1 MNKECL
7 VAYEQIKRSLIEVN
21 ERADDRIQGS
31 VTLSH
36 EVRQHLI
43 TLLEQDLVES
53 LAILQNGNRVDLAQL
68 DNSQDGQVVTI
79 TLDGLRPL
87 GNTFIGPSWSKLL
100 EYNQNLTKPPRLIY
114 LHDSNKIIDADSNDP
129 KYNTL
134 HQIAWVLEQL
144 KENADY
150 PTGSDYVFLHHQKV
164 EIPLNCDESILNHSI
179 ESLNLK
185 LILEDEHHKSAKKS
199 LFKSVI
205 CEMLGET
212 KKELRFKKL
221 ISEFDVFTTRFTLA
235 FHSYV
240 TDYSFD
246 KIRKEFEE
254 KRTEYIQK
262 VNNAFQDISSK
273 LIVMPAPLWLALS
286 QSASIHLSGGVLNH
300 IQLYKNITIIVLI
313 VTVSILLGIMIW
325 GQFKVLNS
333 IKIEYKNLFARLQSE
348 FPEVKLDSEHELKSL
363 SDRHSIVYSQ
373 LIAVQIIN
381 LVLGVFAVVI
391 VSQNFN

>member
-1 MNKECL
+1 MNKDCL
-7 VAYEQIKRSLIEVN
+7 VSLQQIKRSLLEEN
-21 ERADDRIQGS
+21 ERADNRIRGS
-31 VTLSH
+31 ITLNP
-36 EVRQHLI
+36 EVRRHLNI
-43 TLLEQDLVES
+43 LLGSELVES
-53 LAILQNGNRVDLAQL
+53 QIGLQGDVWIDLL
-68 DNSQDGQVVTI
+68 ELNHNHDGQVVTI
-79 TLDGLRPL
+79 TLDGFRPL
-87 GNTFIGPSWSKLL
+87 GSTFIGPSWAKLL
-100 EYNQNLTKPPRLIY
+100 NYNQNLTRPPKLIY
-114 LHDSNKIIDADSNDP
+114 LFNSNEIIDEGSNNHN
-129 KYNTL
+129 YNSL
-134 HQIAWVLEQL
+134 HQIAWILEQL

-150 PTGSDYVFLHHQKV
+150 STGSDYVFLHHQKV
-164 EIPLNCDESILNHSI
+164 EIPLNYDEHILSHSI
-179 ESLNLK
+179 EILTLK

-221 ISEFDVFTTRFTLA
+221 ISEFDVFTTRFALA

-262 VNNAFQDISSK
+262 VNNAFQDIASK

-286 QSASIHLSGGVLNH
+286 QSASIHLSDGALNH

-313 VTVSILLGIMIW
+313 VAVSILLGIMIW

-333 IKIEYKNLFARLQSE
+333 IKIEYTNLFARLQSE

-363 SDRHSIVYSQ
+363 SNRHSIVYIQ

-381 LVLGVFAVVI
+381 MVLGVFAVVI

>member
-1 MNKECL
+1 L
-7 VAYEQIKRSLIEVN
+7 VAYQQIKRSLIDED
-21 ERADDRIQGS
+21 ERADDIIQGS

-43 TLLEQDLVES
+43 TLLEQELVES
-53 LAILQNGNRVDLAQL
+53 LAILQNGNRIELAQL

-79 TLDGLRPL
+79 TLVGLRPL
-87 GNTFIGPSWSKLL
+87 GNTFIGPSWSQLL

-114 LHDSNKIIDADSNDP
+114 LHDSNEIIDADSDDA

-179 ESLNLK
+179 EPLNLK

-221 ISEFDVFTTRFTLA
+221 ISEFDVFTTRFALA

-262 VNNAFQDISSK
+262 VNNAFQDIASK

-286 QSASIHLSGGVLNH
+286 QSASINLSNGLNY
-300 IQLYKNITIIVLI
+300 IQLYKNITILVLT
-313 VTVSILLGIMIW
+313 VAVSILLGIMIW

-333 IKIEYKNLFARLQSE
+333 IKVEYENLFARLQSE
-348 FPEVKLDSEHELKSL
+348 FPEVKLNSEHELRSL
-363 SDRHSIVYSQ
+363 SDRHYIVYGQ
-373 LIAVQIIN
+373 LIAVQLINII
-381 LVLGVFAVVI
+381 LGIFAVVI
-391 VSQNFN
+391 VCQNFN

>member
-1 MNKECL
+1 L
-7 VAYEQIKRSLIEVN
+7 VSYQQIKRSLIDEN
-21 ERADDRIQGS
+21 ERADNRIQGS
-31 VTLSH
+31 VTLTP
-36 EVRQHLI
+36 EVRQHLNI
-43 TLLEQDLVES
+43 LIGHELVES
-53 LAILQNGNRVDLAQL
+53 QAGLQNGSWIDLSRL
-68 DNSQDGQVVTI
+68 DHSHDGQVATI

-100 EYNQNLTKPPRLIY
+100 EYNQNLTKPPKLIY
-114 LHDSNKIIDADSNDP
+114 LLNTNEIIDEDSNDP

-164 EIPLNCDESILNHSI
+164 EIPLSCDESILGHSI
-179 ESLNLK
+179 ETLSLK

-221 ISEFDVFTTRFTLA
+221 ISEFDVFTTRFALA

-262 VNNAFQDISSK
+262 VNNAFQDIASK

-286 QSASIHLSGGVLNH
+286 QAASIHLPNGLNY
-300 IQLYKNITIIVLI
+300 IQLYKNITILVLT
-313 VTVSILLGIMIW
+313 VAVSILLGIMIW

-333 IKIEYKNLFARLQSE
+333 IKVEYENLFTRLQSE
-348 FPEVKLDSEHELKSL
+348 FPEVKLDSEHELRSL
-363 SDRHSIVYSQ
+363 SDRHNIVYGQLVVVQ
-373 LIAVQIIN
+373 LINIF
-381 LVLGVFAVVI
+381 LGIFAVVI
-391 VSQNFN
+391 VCQNFN